1 MGNILDV
8 LRGLVLNPVLTAFAR
23 GLAEAV
29 AFLILYSVADFVLTL
44 PDLNPIL
51 LVALPTLVRTGEGV
65 LDKIDTAKQRQRD
78 ALRQEAAFAVAVGH
92 DQSPLNPG
100 DVKG

>member
-1 MGNILDV
+1 MGKILDV

-23 GLAEAV
+23 GLAESV
-29 AFLILYSVADFVLTL
+29 AFLVLYSVADFALTL
-44 PDLNPIL
+44 PDLHPLL

-65 LDKIDTAKQRQRD
+65 IDKIDAAKQRQRD
-78 ALRQEAAFAVAVGH
+78 ALRQEAAFGKSVGY
-92 DQSPLNPG
+92 DQSPLQPG

>member
-1 MGNILDV
+1 MGILDV

-23 GLAEAV
+23 GLLEAV
-29 AFLILYSVADFVLTL
+29 AFLVLYSVADYVVTL
-44 PDLNPIL
+44 PDINPLI

-65 LDKIDTAKQRQRD
+65 VDKIDSAKQRQRD
-78 ALRQEAAFAVAVGH
+78 ALRQEAAFAEAVGH
-92 DQSPLNPG
+92 EASALNAG